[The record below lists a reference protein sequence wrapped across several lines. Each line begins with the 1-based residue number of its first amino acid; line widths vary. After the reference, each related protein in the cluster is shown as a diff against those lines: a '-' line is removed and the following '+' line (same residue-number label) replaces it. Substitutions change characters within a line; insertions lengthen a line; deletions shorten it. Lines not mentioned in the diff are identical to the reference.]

1 MMYYNIDIKGL
12 KRDLPLCPLNENLYI
27 GAFVIFGDVE
37 LTTHC
42 AAELLKIAPEY
53 DVIITAE
60 SKGIPIAYEM
70 ARQAGTN
77 RYIIAR
83 KAPKLYMKNI
93 FKTEVNSIT
102 TAKTQVLCLDG
113 DDAEYMKG
121 KRVLIV
127 DDVISTGESLNAV
140 ETLVNQAGGNIV
152 GRMAILAEGDA
163 QERKDILFLAPLP
176 LFDGKGNPIK

>member
-1 MMYYNIDIKGL
+1 MFYEMNVAGL
-12 KRDLPLCPLNENLYI
+12 KRQLPLCRVSDSLYI

-37 LTTHC
+37 LTVRT
-42 AAELLKIAPEY
+42 AEALLAKAPAH

-60 SKGIPIAYEM
+60 SKGIPLAYEM
-70 ARQAGTN
+70 ARQEGVN

-83 KAPKLYMKNI
+83 KAPKLYMKNV
-93 FKTEVNSIT
+93 FTTEVKSIT

-113 DDAEYMKG
+113 DDAAYLRG

-152 GRMAILAEGDA
+152 GKMAVLAEGDA
-163 QERKDILFLAPLP
+163 QNRTDIIYLEKLP
-176 LFDGKGNPIK
+176 LFNPDGTIKE